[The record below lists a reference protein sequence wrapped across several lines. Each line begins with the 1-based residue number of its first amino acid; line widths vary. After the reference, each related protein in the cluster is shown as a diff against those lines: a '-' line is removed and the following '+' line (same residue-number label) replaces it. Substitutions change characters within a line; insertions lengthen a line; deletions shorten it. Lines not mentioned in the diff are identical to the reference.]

1 MAPGVSLPR
10 GGRTRTT
17 TLTRSAG
24 EGAHTSAACNCC
36 NPALQCKQA
45 CMCITSLKTSL
56 KRARF
61 WTPEGTKA
69 CCHAMGLLQRLFQH
83 PMCRLSPHEAPA
95 ANAWQGSPPC
105 SLSSLVPFWSAD
117 QRRGVLFPVSEEGV
131 LTMSALLTLGR
142 KEECLGVVLS
152 LLVGEPPSD
161 ALSSTTGGS
170 GDPAADQ
177 AIRALFCQHL
187 EAAGDA

>member
-1 MAPGVSLPR
+1 MAPGVSFPR

-24 EGAHTSAACNCC
+24 EGAHTSAACDCC

-45 CMCITSLKTSL
+45 GMCITSLQKSL
-56 KRARF
+56 QASLQWACF
-61 WTPEGTKA
+61 WTPADTKA
-69 CCHAMGLLQRLFQH
+69 CCYAMGLLQRLFQH
-83 PMCRLSPHEAPA
+83 PMCRVRPHEAPA

-117 QRRGVLFPVSEEGV
+117 QRRGVLLPVSEEGV

-142 KEECLGVVLS
+142 REECLGVVLS
-152 LLVGEPPSD
+152 LRVGEPPSD

-170 GDPAADQ
+170 GDPEADQ
-177 AIRALFCQHL
+177 AIRAFFC
-187 EAAGDA
+187 